1 MLEHHCAARITAPRA
16 SPPIQVVM
24 HSSLRHAFALTAA
37 TLLAASSAAA
47 QQSSAP
53 RAGIMGELIADVGGV
68 QRKLDALA
76 REMPQEKYEWRPA
89 AGVRSVSEVFLHV
102 TGENYGIPAAVG
114 VPVDPATGL
123 KATDFAAVTKFE
135 QQKLS
140 RDEMVQAIDKSFAY
154 LIKAMN
160 DTPDAQ
166 LDEKVTFFGQQMTRR
181 AVWVATVNHM
191 HEHLGQAIAYA
202 RSNGVVPP
210 WSRGNG
216 G

>member
-1 MLEHHCAARITAPRA
+1 
-16 SPPIQVVM
+16 M
-24 HSSLRHAFALTAA
+24 HSSLRHALTFTAVTLVVAA
-37 TLLAASSAAA
+37 PLAA
-47 QQSSAP
+47 QQQATAA
-53 RAGIMGELIADVGGV
+53 RAGIMGELMTDVAGV
-68 QRKLDALA
+68 QKKLVSLA
-76 REMPQEKYEWRPA
+76 REMPQDKYEWRP
-89 AGVRSVSEVFLHV
+89 GTDVRSVSEVFLHV
-102 TGENYGIPAAVG
+102 AGENYGIPASVG

-140 RDEMVQAIDKSFAY
+140 REAMVQAIDKSYAY
-154 LIKAMN
+154 LLEAMN
-160 DTPDAQ
+160 DTPDAT

-210 WSRGNG
+210 WSR
-216 G
+216 

>member
-1 MLEHHCAARITAPRA
+1 
-16 SPPIQVVM
+16 M
-24 HSSLRHAFALTAA
+24 HSSLRHALTFTAVTLVVAA
-37 TLLAASSAAA
+37 PLAA
-47 QQSSAP
+47 QQQATP
-53 RAGIMGELIADVGGV
+53 ARAGIMGELMTDVAGV
-68 QRKLDALA
+68 QKKLVSLA
-76 REMPQEKYEWRPA
+76 REMPQDKYEWRP
-89 AGVRSVSEVFLHV
+89 GTDVRSVSEVFLHV
-102 TGENYGIPAAVG
+102 AGENYGIPASVG

-140 RDEMVQAIDKSFAY
+140 REARVQAIDKSYAY
-154 LIKAMN
+154 LLKAMN
-160 DTPDAQ
+160 DTPDAT

-210 WSRGNG
+210 WSR
-216 G
+216 

>member
-1 MLEHHCAARITAPRA
+1 
-16 SPPIQVVM
+16 M
-24 HSSLRHAFALTAA
+24 HSSLRHALTFTAVTLVVAA
-37 TLLAASSAAA
+37 PLAA
-47 QQSSAP
+47 QQQATAA
-53 RAGIMGELIADVGGV
+53 RAGIMGELMTDVAGV
-68 QRKLDALA
+68 QKKLVSLA
-76 REMPQEKYEWRPA
+76 REMPQDKYEWRP
-89 AGVRSVSEVFLHV
+89 GTDVRSVSEVFLHV
-102 TGENYGIPAAVG
+102 AGENYGIPASVG

-140 RDEMVQAIDKSFAY
+140 REAMVQAIDKSYAY
-154 LIKAMN
+154 LLKAMN
-160 DTPDAQ
+160 DTPDAT

-210 WSRGNG
+210 WSR
-216 G
+216 

>member
-1 MLEHHCAARITAPRA
+1 
-16 SPPIQVVM
+16 M
-24 HSSLRHAFALTAA
+24 HSSLRHALTFTAVTLVVAA
-37 TLLAASSAAA
+37 PLAA
-47 QQSSAP
+47 QQQATP
-53 RAGIMGELIADVGGV
+53 ARAGIMGELMTDVAGV
-68 QRKLDALA
+68 QKKLVSLA
-76 REMPQEKYEWRPA
+76 REMPQDKYEWRP
-89 AGVRSVSEVFLHV
+89 GTDVRSVSEVFLHV
-102 TGENYGIPAAVG
+102 AGENYGIPASVG

-140 RDEMVQAIDKSFAY
+140 REAMVQAIDKSYAY
-154 LIKAMN
+154 LLKAMN
-160 DTPDAQ
+160 DTPDAT

-210 WSRGNG
+210 WSR
-216 G
+216 

>member
-1 MLEHHCAARITAPRA
+1 
-16 SPPIQVVM
+16 M
-24 HSSLRHAFALTAA
+24 HSSLRHALTFTAA
-37 TLLAASSAAA
+37 TLVVAAPLAA
-47 QQSSAP
+47 QQQATAA
-53 RAGIMGELIADVGGV
+53 RAGIMGELMTDVAGV
-68 QRKLDALA
+68 QKKLVSLA
-76 REMPQEKYEWRPA
+76 REMPQDKYEWRP
-89 AGVRSVSEVFLHV
+89 GTDVRSVSEVFLHIA
-102 TGENYGIPAAVG
+102 GENYGIPASVG

-140 RDEMVQAIDKSFAY
+140 RDAMVQAIDKSYAY
-154 LIKAMN
+154 LLKAMN
-160 DTPDAQ
+160 DTPDAT

-210 WSRGNG
+210 WSR
-216 G
+216 